1 MNLLK
6 AYFHYMED
14 PAPALRAFVA
24 EKAFSRACGGFAA
37 AALSW
42 VLFFNIGDGISAAA
56 LLAKW
61 LILFVAEVTAGYF
74 LAALCALYLDFSRVK
89 SSPAETFCLLGAA
102 GWINGLLIAMAL
114 ISAAWPELR
123 LGVLAPVGM
132 LLMWGLKLGYLSRG
146 LVRLYQVTP
155 SKAVGAWLCT
165 LVPLAAVAVLAGV
178 FAFWML
184 ALLF

>member
-6 AYFHYMED
+6 AYFHYMDD
-14 PAPALRAFVA
+14 PAPALRAYVA

-42 VLFFNIGDGISAAA
+42 VLF
-56 LLAKW
+56 
-61 LILFVAEVTAGYF
+61 
-74 LAALCALYLDFSRVK
+74 
-89 SSPAETFCLLGAA
+89 
-102 GWINGLLIAMAL
+102 GWINGLLITMAL

-146 LVRLYQVTP
+146 LVRLYQVTA

-165 LVPLAAVAVLAGV
+165 LVPLAAVAVLAGAFV
-178 FAFWML
+178 FWTL